1 MATINDDLCSQF
13 GFRTKMTLQI
23 KVDYSTI
30 SLYVEAICKVM
41 ETEPQR
47 IKNSDD
53 IKFLDTQTNVCI
65 LIKNKKWAITI
76 PGSKTF
82 ILDEYLIDK
91 LSKSISKRENALLL
105 EIHQELF
112 EGKKDIWK
120 IFIDIQQMRKE
131 KPMMEE
137 AWQQLMT
144 VYALNMDG
152 GENVS

>member
-1 MATINDDLCSQF
+1 
-13 GFRTKMTLQI
+13 MTLQI